1 MEIFVFPQRNSRRAR
16 WRVRME
22 ENSGLT
28 VMHKPLLF
36 VNAPSFRESSSRNII
51 VSPGEKLQ
59 FLPFVKHI
67 KRSR

>member
-1 MEIFVFPQRNSRRAR
+1 
-16 WRVRME
+16 ME
-22 ENSGLT
+22 ETSGLT

-59 FLPFVKHI
+59 FLSFVKHK
-67 KRSR
+67 KRSRKLFVTIIGTFEPIFSLF